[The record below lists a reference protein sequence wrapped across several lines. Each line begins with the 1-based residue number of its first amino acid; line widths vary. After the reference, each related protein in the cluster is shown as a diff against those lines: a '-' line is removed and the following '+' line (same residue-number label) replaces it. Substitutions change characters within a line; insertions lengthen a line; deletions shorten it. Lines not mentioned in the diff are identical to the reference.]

1 MSQPSGAILTALFAD
16 GDRGRREAVKLYASV
31 QKEIRLVAVV
41 GSGRDLLQRL
51 QDAVAVD
58 VLIVDALLPDMG
70 IFDLLF
76 ELARMRLKEP
86 PAVLVTLCAANEAM
100 RHRLLTAGADFII
113 LKPYHLASLFDTALY
128 TANTSQSL
136 QERRA
141 RSHINWHLAALKAP
155 ASMEGTDYIRW
166 ILSELVLRT
175 PTATADE
182 LYRTIAMM
190 ESHTTPNT
198 ISKAVG
204 RSVQAIW
211 KQASQE
217 YLDLCEYFG
226 EGTDKPLSNMK
237 LIKGLAVRIRWE
249 LGL

>member
-1 MSQPSGAILTALFAD
+1 MSQPSGTALTALFAD

-31 QKEIRLVAVV
+31 QKEIRLVAAV
-41 GSGRDLLQRL
+41 GTGQEVLRYLQGTAAL
-51 QDAVAVD
+51 D
-58 VLIVDALLPDMG
+58 VLIVDALLPDIG

-76 ELARMRLKEP
+76 ELERMCLKEP
-86 PAVLVTLCAANEAM
+86 PAVVVTLCAASEAM
-100 RHRLLTAGADFII
+100 RQRLLTAGVDFII
-113 LKPYHLASLFDTALY
+113 LKPYRLASLFDSALY

-155 ASMEGTDYIRW
+155 ASMEGTVYIHW
-166 ILSELVLRT
+166 ILSELVLHT

-198 ISKAVG
+198 ISKAIG
-204 RSVQAIW
+204 RAVQAIW
-211 KQASQE
+211 KQASPE
-217 YLDLCEYFG
+217 YLDLCDYFG
-226 EGTDKPLSNMK
+226 EGKDRPLSNMK

>member
-1 MSQPSGAILTALFAD
+1 
-16 GDRGRREAVKLYASV
+16 
-31 QKEIRLVAVV
+31 
-41 GSGRDLLQRL
+41 
-51 QDAVAVD
+51 
-58 VLIVDALLPDMG
+58 
-70 IFDLLF
+70 
-76 ELARMRLKEP
+76 
-86 PAVLVTLCAANEAM
+86 
-100 RHRLLTAGADFII
+100 
-113 LKPYHLASLFDTALY
+113 
-128 TANTSQSL
+128 
-136 QERRA
+136 
-141 RSHINWHLAALKAP
+141 
-155 ASMEGTDYIRW
+155 MEGTDYIRW